1 MSKLPP
7 PPPPSNQPGSS
18 KPRQQRQLRKGMPGK
33 SQKNGTSPT
42 GKDKPSMPKW
52 AVWALIA
59 VAAALV
65 IGPRFVPTTT
75 ATKFTYTEFL
85 EAVSNGQVTSVKIN
99 NLSNTISGEL
109 TSGDTF
115 TTTGA
120 VTLSDAD
127 EQLLKSRNVDYD
139 YSTPQGN
146 FFTSLIPILLP
157 FLLIMGFFIWMQ
169 RRAMGQAGSI
179 MSIGRSRAKNFNADK
194 PVTTFADVAG
204 YEGVKQE
211 IKEVVDFLRT
221 PERFKEI
228 GARVPK
234 GILLVGPPGTGK
246 TLFARAVAGEAGVGF
261 LSVTGSDFME
271 MFVGVGASRVRDL
284 FQQAAKMG
292 RAIIFV
298 DEIDSIGRKRGA
310 GLGGGHDEREQT
322 LNQML
327 AEMDGFEAT
336 EGIVVLAAT
345 NRPDILDAALL
356 RPGRFD
362 RQIIV
367 PLPESDERL
376 AILKV
381 HSIGKRMGQDV
392 DLDTMAKATPGM
404 SGADLA
410 NLVNEAALFAVRR
423 GSTHIERIDFENA
436 RDRVVLGASRE
447 SLVLNAEEKRATAY
461 HEGGHAV
468 LATVLPHSDPLHKV
482 TILPR
487 GMALG
492 VTWTLPAERHTYS
505 REFFEDV
512 ICKAMGGR
520 VAEMMVFGSLNSGA
534 ANDLEQATGIA
545 RRMVREWGM
554 SDAVGPMA
562 WSGQQQVFLGEDLM
576 TSGREYSDETARKID
591 EEIGRILLEQEKRAR
606 VMLEKHRVGLDLV
619 AQSLL
624 DNETIDGAMV
634 SRLVQQG
641 LGQPTR
647 RIENES
653 SNDSPTQLHD

>member
-1 MSKLPP
+1 MRGAAK
-7 PPPPSNQPGSS
+7 GGTGD
-18 KPRQQRQLRKGMPGK
+18 PR
-33 SQKNGTSPT
+33 
-42 GKDKPSMPKW
+42 PSMPRW
-52 AVWALIA
+52 AIWALVA
-59 VAAALV
+59 VAGLL
-65 IGPRFVPTTT
+65 ILGPRLWPSSDS
-75 ATKFTYTEFL
+75 TKVTYTEFL
-85 EAVSNGQVTSVKIN
+85 DLVNQGNVTKIEIN
-99 NLSNTISGEL
+99 NISNSISG
-109 TSGDTF
+109 TMTDGSTF
-115 TTTGA
+115 VTTGA

-127 EQLLKSRNVDYD
+127 EQLLKSKGVDYD

-146 FFTSLIPILLP
+146 FFTNLLPILLP

-179 MSIGRSRAKNFNADK
+179 MSIGRSRAKSYNEDK
-194 PVTTFADVAG
+194 PSTTFADVAG

-211 IKEVVDFLRT
+211 IKEVVDFLRM

-234 GILLVGPPGTGK
+234 GILLIGPPGTGK

-345 NRPDILDAALL
+345 NRPDILDPALL

-367 PLPESDERL
+367 PLPEVGERL

-381 HSIGKRMGQDV
+381 HSVDKRMGPDV
-392 DLDTMAKATPGM
+392 DLETMAKATPGM

-423 GSTHIERIDFENA
+423 SSTQIERIDFENA

-492 VTWTLPAERHTYS
+492 VTWTLPEERHTYS

-520 VAEMMVFGSLNSGA
+520 VAEMIVFGNLTSGA
-534 ANDLEQATGIA
+534 ANDLEQATAIA

-554 SDAVGPMA
+554 SDLIGPMA
-562 WSGQQQVFLGEDLM
+562 WTGQQQVFLGEDLM

-591 EEIGRILLEQEKRAR
+591 EEIGKILHTQQERAR
-606 VMLEKHRVGLDLV
+606 VTLIKHRAGLDLV
-619 AQSLL
+619 AKTLL
-624 DNETIDGAMV
+624 EQETIDGPTVAL
-634 SRLVQQG
+634 LVQQG
-641 LGQPTR
+641 LGEPSQGST
-647 RIENES
+647 
-653 SNDSPTQLHD
+653 SPSDAAAAGD